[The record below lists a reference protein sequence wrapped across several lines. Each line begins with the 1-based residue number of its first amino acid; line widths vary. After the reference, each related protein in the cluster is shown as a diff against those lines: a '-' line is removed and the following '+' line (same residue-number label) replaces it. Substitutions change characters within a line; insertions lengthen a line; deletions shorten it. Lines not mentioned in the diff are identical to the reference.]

1 MLRTRRSLLP
11 HASAVAAEVFVDT
24 AAWYP
29 ILLRRQPQHREFAR
43 ELETRIRK
51 GARVVTTNLVV
62 AETHALLLHRAG
74 RSEALNFVQTVRQA
88 PNIVVPATPELEAE
102 AVGQWLERFADQAFS
117 FTDAV
122 SFAVMK
128 ARGIRDALTL
138 DRHFATAGFNVVPEL

>member
-1 MLRTRRSLLP
+1 
-11 HASAVAAEVFVDT
+11 VAAEIFVDS

-29 ILLRRQPQHREFAR
+29 LMVRRHPQHGDFAR

-51 GARVVTTNLVV
+51 GVRVVTTNLVV
-62 AETHALLLHRAG
+62 AETHALVLHRAG
-74 RSEALNFVQTVRQA
+74 RADSLNFVQTVRQA
-88 PNIVVPATPELEAE
+88 PNLVVSTTPDLETD

-128 ARGIRDALTL
+128 ARGIREVLTL
-138 DRHFATAGFNVVPEL
+138 DRHFGTAGFNVVPGP